1 MNLYDTI
8 YGHISLPEELKLI
21 IDTVPFQRLRYIKQL
36 GMVHYLYPGANHT
49 RFEHSIGVAYLCY
62 SLIKKIQLKQ
72 PELGITERDILLV
85 SVAGLIHDIG
95 HACFSHF
102 FDDKLMENENIV
114 PPNHKNEYLKI
125 HEARSEYIFKKIIID
140 NKLNYSDDDIKLI
153 CSYVNPKIHNV
164 NKMTEIK
171 NKFRF
176 EIVSNYIS
184 GFDCDKLDYLVRDS
198 YYLGNRINLNVL
210 SLIDNA
216 VVINDSICYP
226 KSMMLDVFSVYQSRF
241 MFHKKYYG
249 NNITRGIE
257 YMIYDAM
264 IVSSYFSNIANILD
278 KDEFY
283 NFTDNVLQNLLTSN
297 EKCSEI
303 IKKIYERK
311 IYKSTGEINVSIDD
325 EELLNNIVTKV
336 NSFLNKNGIGHDFI
350 LDITRMNYGKGKYN
364 PVKYINF
371 YKSSKYGY
379 KLVSDNDNL
388 YKMSPKYCE
397 EILFRIFVKSHCP
410 ENIIYNNLTHYNIL
424 FNDQILRGNISAET
438 LSELIIINIDEYITL
453 NRNVNKKYIEVLTQ
467 EISCFNKAKLNN
479 I

>member
-8 YGHISLPEELKLI
+8 YGHISLPDELKSI

-72 PELGITERDILLV
+72 PELEITDRDILLV
-85 SVAGLIHDIG
+85 SIAGLIHDIG

-102 FDDKLMENENIV
+102 FDDKLMENENII
-114 PPNHKNEYLKI
+114 PPKHKNEYLKI
-125 HEARSEYIFKKIIID
+125 HEARSEYIFRKIVID
-140 NKLNYSDDDIKLI
+140 DELDYSEDDIKLI
-153 CSYVNPKIHNV
+153 CSYVNPKRHKV
-164 NKMTEIK
+164 HKMIDVK
-171 NKFRF
+171 NRFRF

-216 VVINDSICYP
+216 VVINDTICYP

-264 IVSSYFSNIANILD
+264 IKSKYFSNIANLLD
-278 KDEFY
+278 TNEFY
-283 NFTDNVLQNLLTSN
+283 NFTDNVLQNLLTSG
-297 EKCSEI
+297 EECSEI
-303 IKKIYERK
+303 IKKIYGRK

-325 EELLNNIVTKV
+325 EELLNDIVYKV
-336 NSFLNKNGIGHDFI
+336 KRFLKENGIENDFI

-371 YKSSKYGY
+371 YKNTKCGH
-379 KLVSDNDNL
+379 KLISETDNL

-397 EILFRIFVKSHCP
+397 EILFRIFVKSHNP
-410 ENIIYNNLTHYNIL
+410 EEIVYNNLLHNNIL
-424 FNDQILRGNISAET
+424 FNDQILQGDISSET
-438 LSELIIINIDEYITL
+438 LSELIIINIDDYITL
-453 NRNVNKKYIEVLTQ
+453 NHNVNKPYIEVLTQ
-467 EISCFNKAKLNN
+467 EISSFDRTKLK
-479 I
+479 II